1 MQSLVSHFTFA
12 AVCIF
17 WLKIWNIKIIELI
30 AHKSSFGI
38 TIILPSFQSLQMFCN
53 SLSFLKSRLKSYFSD
68 HFMQKLRKAHLKCKT
83 AGSACCYSVR
93 GIGKGVLLA
102 QFLVAVPIQ
111 ALPATVT
118 TPMSA
123 VDLLLF
129 VYNSC
134 VGFQHFARTE
144 LWVAFVAEVGKG
156 VKLCVTF

>member
-1 MQSLVSHFTFA
+1 M
-12 AVCIF
+12 
-17 WLKIWNIKIIELI
+17 
-30 AHKSSFGI
+30 
-38 TIILPSFQSLQMFCN
+38 
-53 SLSFLKSRLKSYFSD
+53 SYFSNY
-68 HFMQKLRKAHLKCKT
+68 FMQKQETHLKCKT

-144 LWVAFVAEVGKG
+144 L
-156 VKLCVTF
+156 